1 MEEARVLAQQNVDKV
16 ALATQERQ
24 NPKSRLKT
32 FSPGDDVLVLLPDA
46 ANKMT
51 LSLRGPFK
59 VLKKVT
65 RVVYSVDMN
74 RKANSFHVNLLRKY
88 YNRSGFEEL
97 SSQTAL
103 ICPSESDVLHSS
115 SSETGLVSSVADLE
129 LLSDGTESIDRI
141 LDACPA
147 AIINEEDGSELGCEM
162 PTVPPTQVKS
172 EVEIS
177 PNLSPSQLADVHE
190 VLDEFADVITSR
202 PGHTKTV
209 EHLIRLKSDTI
220 VRTKPYPIP
229 FAAQAFVE
237 AEVRSLLELGVIE
250 RSTSPYCSPIVLVRK
265 KDGSLRLYIDFR
277 KLNALTVQDATN
289 IPLPE
294 DLFTQ
299 LSHSTIFTSCDLSKA
314 YWQIPV
320 HQSCRHYTAFQT
332 PLGLMQW
339 TKLPFGLMTGPATFI
354 QLMRLVLA
362 DMKNVVCYFDDT
374 LLHTSNWSQHIEGLR
389 CLLSTLRTH
398 GLTVN
403 PKKLVIAK
411 PSIEFLGHKVAGG
424 TMSPMPQ
431 KIDKIIQLQAPSTK
445 KNLRSLLGLVS
456 YYRSF
461 VPDFATLTKPM
472 TDLLRKG
479 TPERIHWSQEYQ
491 ASFEAIKRALSTQ
504 PILIIPDGQE
514 VFIVRSDASNYGI
527 GAALLQMRD
536 GILRPCK
543 YASRK
548 LLPRETRYS
557 TIERE
562 CLAIIYAV
570 GQFYKYLA
578 LRSFILESDH
588 KPLLFLKSGKARNS
602 RLLRWSLALQ
612 EFSFTIRAI
621 PGCSNYHADVLSRLC

>member
-1 MEEARVLAQQNVDKV
+1 MRSVEGILA
-16 ALATQERQ
+16 
-24 NPKSRLKT
+24 NPCTSKLQ
-32 FSPGDDVLVLLPDA
+32 
-46 ANKMT
+46 T
-51 LSLRGPFK
+51 L
-59 VLKKVT
+59 
-65 RVVYSVDMN
+65 YSVPDPSRAYAMD
-74 RKANSFHVNLLRKY
+74 
-88 YNRSGFEEL
+88 E
-97 SSQTAL
+97 TA
-103 ICPSESDVLHSS
+103 
-115 SSETGLVSSVADLE
+115 
-129 LLSDGTESIDRI
+129 
-141 LDACPA
+141 
-147 AIINEEDGSELGCEM
+147 
-162 PTVPPTQVKS
+162 
-172 EVEIS
+172 
-177 PNLSPSQLADVHE
+177 
-190 VLDEFADVITSR
+190 
-202 PGHTKTV
+202 
-209 EHLIRLKSDTI
+209 
-220 VRTKPYPIP
+220 
-229 FAAQAFVE
+229 
-237 AEVRSLLELGVIE
+237 
-250 RSTSPYCSPIVLVRK
+250 
-265 KDGSLRLYIDFR
+265 
-277 KLNALTVQDATN
+277 
-289 IPLPE
+289 
-294 DLFTQ
+294 
-299 LSHSTIFTSCDLSKA
+299 
-314 YWQIPV
+314 
-320 HQSCRHYTAFQT
+320 
-332 PLGLMQW
+332 
-339 TKLPFGLMTGPATFI
+339 I

-362 DMKNVVCYFDDT
+362 DMKNDVCYFDDT

-389 CLLSTLRTH
+389 CLLSTLRRH

-411 PSIEFLGHKVAGG
+411 PSVEFLGHKVAGG
-424 TMSPMPQ
+424 TMSPLPQ

-479 TPERIHWSQEYQ
+479 TPERIQWSQECQ

-562 CLAIIYAV
+562 CLAIIYAA

-578 LRSFILESDH
+578 LRSFILESNH
-588 KPLLFLKSGKARNS
+588 KPLLFLKSGKAKNS

-621 PGCSNYHADVLSRLC
+621 PGSSNYHGDVLSRLC